1 MTLEVLFAQAAQGR
15 TFLLML
21 LCGAAL
27 ALGILLAGGLHR
39 RCPALGHGADLL
51 LALGTAITLADIL
64 LQSGAGIRLYALL
77 GLCIGAALALAGI
90 WPVLR
95 LVGRIVRRISKN
107 FSPAPAGKS
116 TPHAE

>member
-27 ALGILLAGGLHR
+27 ALGVLLAGGLHR
-39 RCPALGHGADLL
+39 QRPALGHGVDLL
-51 LALGTAITLADIL
+51 LALGAAVTLSDIL
-64 LQSGAGIRLYALL
+64 LQSGAGVRLYALL
-77 GLCIGAALALAGI
+77 GLCIGAALTLTGI
-90 WPVLR
+90 WPAVC
-95 LVGRIVRRISKN
+95 LVGRTVRRVCKN
-107 FSPAPAGKS
+107 FSHAAAGKS

>member
-27 ALGILLAGGLHR
+27 ALGVQLAGGLHR

-51 LALGTAITLADIL
+51 LVLGTAVTLADIL
-64 LQSGAGIRLYALL
+64 LQSGAGLRLYALL
-77 GLCIGAALALAGI
+77 GLCIGAALALTGV
-90 WPVLR
+90 WPAVCLI
-95 LVGRIVRRISKN
+95 GRIVRRICKN
-107 FSPAPAGKS
+107 FSPASAGKS